1 MVSVFC
7 MDYWISC
14 LKLHPVHPETQ
25 LKNASIV
32 FDVEMCMK
40 TFCHK
45 GSLLI
50 YWEQMKFLFSVVLNF
65 KPLYLIGKGH
75 SNSTSLVSY
84 YWMFME
90 YPALSRELTR
100 WQGVIWSQE
109 MLKETIKMSC
119 REGSNKDTFWCFH
132 QHSLVRKDEFIKYS
146 SLKGFGLGFVFVFS
160 FICWQL
166 LFKD

>member
-1 MVSVFC
+1 MAYGSSWEVIEKHIYRLGRW
-7 MDYWISC
+7 DKTNLC
-14 LKLHPVHPETQ
+14 L
-25 LKNASIV
+25 
-32 FDVEMCMK
+32 K
-40 TFCHK
+40 TFCRE

-75 SNSTSLVSY
+75 TNSTSLVSY

-109 MLKETIKMSC
+109 MLKETIKKSC
-119 REGSNKDTFWCFH
+119 REGSTKDTFFLFH
-132 QHSLVRKDEFIKYS
+132 KCSLIWKDKFIKYNN
-146 SLKGFGLGFVFVFS
+146 FCFVLVFYLITDNC
-160 FICWQL
+160 FN
-166 LFKD
+166 D